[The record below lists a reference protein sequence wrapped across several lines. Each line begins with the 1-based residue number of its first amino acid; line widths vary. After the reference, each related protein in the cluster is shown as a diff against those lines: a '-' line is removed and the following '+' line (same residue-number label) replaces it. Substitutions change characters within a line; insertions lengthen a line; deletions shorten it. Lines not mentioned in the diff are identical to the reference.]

1 MVVQELFSGL
11 DTDWL
16 QWLIESFDNMHVM
29 DMDGEWQRIS
39 GTLMSGHRMT
49 SIINTILN
57 AAYLRIV
64 LGNDIYNACNFL
76 HVGDDVLATCDEASV
91 AHTVVN
97 ATMQSSLRFQR
108 QKQGFGVFSAKFLRV
123 CFNESFALG
132 YLARAV
138 ASTVSGSWTSDIM
151 LGEPEY
157 CATLARNI
165 WNLTNRSLVD
175 TTCSLLLCTT
185 VRRRLKLSWDIS
197 TAFCTSKVSVGGGPV
212 RLDGN
217 QNYRLTW
224 LLTGRMSWI
233 SV

>member
-108 QKQGFGVFSAKFLRV
+108 QK
-123 CFNESFALG
+123 
-132 YLARAV
+132 
-138 ASTVSGSWTSDIM
+138 
-151 LGEPEY
+151 
-157 CATLARNI
+157 
-165 WNLTNRSLVD
+165 
-175 TTCSLLLCTT
+175 
-185 VRRRLKLSWDIS
+185 
-197 TAFCTSKVSVGGGPV
+197 
-212 RLDGN
+212 
-217 QNYRLTW
+217 
-224 LLTGRMSWI
+224 
-233 SV
+233 